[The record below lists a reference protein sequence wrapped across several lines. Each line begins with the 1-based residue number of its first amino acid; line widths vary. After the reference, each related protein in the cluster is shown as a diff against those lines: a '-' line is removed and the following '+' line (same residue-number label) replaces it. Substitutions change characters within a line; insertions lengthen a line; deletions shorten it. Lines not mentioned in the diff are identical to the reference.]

1 MAEGVF
7 DYIVIPAQA
16 GNQKCER
23 IKKLL
28 LTLANLVTILRILL
42 ILPFVVCL
50 LKEANPA
57 YAVSMRWAALGIFV
71 VMAASDALDGYLAR
85 VKKQTTSLGAFL
97 DPLADKLMITCASVI
112 LALPQTAIEGFRLPL
127 TVVVLIIGK
136 DVLLLLGFAVT
147 YFLTGSVH
155 IKPVWAGK
163 ASTFFQICMV
173 ISILIGPEVSALL
186 KHWGIFV
193 RMVWWTTGFCALVAT
208 FVYIWRGIRYIEEF
222 ENNAKKQS

>member
-1 MAEGVF
+1 M
-7 DYIVIPAQA
+7 
-16 GNQKCER
+16 
-23 IKKLL
+23 L

-42 ILPFVVCL
+42 ILPFVMCL
-50 LKEANPA
+50 LKAANLA
-57 YAVSMRWAALGIFV
+57 YSFSMRWAALGIFV

-85 VKKQTTSLGAFL
+85 VKKQVTPLGAFL

-112 LALPQTAIEGFRLPL
+112 LALPQTAVAGFRLPL

-136 DVLLLLGFAVT
+136 DILLLLGFAVT

-173 ISILIGPEVSALL
+173 LSILIAPEVSGQLERWPVCVHIL
-186 KHWGIFV
+186 
-193 RMVWWTTGFCALVAT
+193 WWMTGFWALMAT
-208 FVYIWRGIRYIEEF
+208 FVYIWRGIRYIEQF
-222 ENNAKKQS
+222 ESDAEKQS